1 MCSRGLLAG
10 VLKRVSDEELPRVKA
25 LVDANPDATVA
36 VPVVLVIRKLGRSL
50 SRPTLGRMIVRLR

>member
-1 MCSRGLLAG
+1 M
-10 VLKRVSDEELPRVKA
+10 KA